1 MTALGTNPKRPKVVR
16 RSNRDTVQWVPVTE
30 ASFARAVLAAE
41 IAEVDLAVWLDEA
54 IKIHLDKTRAA
65 LQDRLYQE
73 ACDRAAERMD
83 MTPTRWEFD
92 REERRSYTRPPAAA
106 NEQRGPTRRSA
117 PTPHS

>member
-65 LQDRLYQE
+65 LQDRLLSGGLRPCGRTHGHDADQVGVRSRGTPLLY
-73 ACDRAAERMD
+73 AA
-83 MTPTRWEFD
+83 T
-92 REERRSYTRPPAAA
+92 SCG
-106 NEQRGPTRRSA
+106 Q
-117 PTPHS
+117 